1 MSSLMFS
8 KKKNKESDNPTS
20 AKKVVK
26 PAKRA
31 DKEQKSRHIDI
42 STVGKA
48 RTWVSSLPLTDMGE
62 TTRQLFIGLTQFNQ
76 EPIAPQTRIDIT
88 EVVLPYV
95 KMVLENLDRHFLS
108 RSFPL
113 PERSQKIFDLK
124 KSLLMET
131 AGSYQ
136 LAALEMLTKRSV
148 SKKRLLLSIDRAIK
162 YMSQVLM
169 NGYDVYAKH
178 DQTIWHDM
186 HHLFLLACENKLEK
200 KVAPNK
206 DDAHEERMS
215 ISDHYTLINLITLAA
230 PNTLRQGEI
239 KRVEE
244 FFKICLK
251 DVSLLSDAS
260 SLKAKYAH
268 IALLNS
274 DEPASLMPVSDLV
287 NSPTSRIF
295 DLSKVINHL
304 DQFVSLSAQSDL
316 GTHDKWPMLNHSLA
330 KRLVYVLTTIRN
342 RRYKRFA
349 REEKLSMAIRMS
361 DVIEMIRDNDVDS
374 FTAQINESVE
384 EDNIYEALANEEG
397 VSSPWT
403 EVDLDMLAED
413 RDVQLHSWQIENS
426 SSGGYGLRQVKSEKS
441 SARVGELVAVK
452 DPKDEADQ
460 WQIAVIRWMDSFKSI
475 GLKIG
480 LEILSLH
487 GMMIQVDEIN
497 NREISQK
504 LPVEGILL
512 PTIDGARKEANL
524 IFPGFI
530 FQVDDELTLTVGK
543 RQQHIRITNVDDTV
557 GSFSYCGFDN
567 REVEEVV
574 EGSLE
579 AFEDVWEF
587 L

>member
-8 KKKNKESDNPTS
+8 KKKNKESDSSKPI
-20 AKKVVK
+20 VK
-26 PAKRA
+26 PSKRA
-31 DKEQKSRHIDI
+31 DKAQKSRHIDI

-88 EVVLPYV
+88 EVILPYV

-169 NGYDVYAKH
+169 NGYEVYAKH

-206 DDAHEERMS
+206 DDANEERMS
-215 ISDHYTLINLITLAA
+215 ISDHYMLINMVALAA

-251 DVSLLSDAS
+251 DVSLLSDSS

-349 REEKLSMAIRMS
+349 REEKLSMAIRML
-361 DVIEMIRDNDVDS
+361 DVIEMIRENDVDS
-374 FTAQINESVE
+374 FAEQINDSVE

-426 SSGGYGLRQVKSEKS
+426 SSGGYGLRQVKSEQS
-441 SARVGELVAVK
+441 NARVGELVAVK

-487 GMMIQVDEIN
+487 GMMVQVDEIN

-530 FQVDDELTLTVGK
+530 FQVDDELTLTLGK
-543 RQQHIRITNVDDTV
+543 RQQHIRITSVDDTV
-557 GSFSYCGFDN
+557 GSFSYCGYDN

>member
-1 MSSLMFS
+1 MFS
-8 KKKNKESDNPTS
+8 KKKNKESDSSKPI
-20 AKKVVK
+20 VK
-26 PAKRA
+26 PSKRA
-31 DKEQKSRHIDI
+31 DKAQKSRHIDI

-88 EVVLPYV
+88 EVILPYV

-169 NGYDVYAKH
+169 NGYEVYAKH

-206 DDAHEERMS
+206 DDANEERMS
-215 ISDHYTLINLITLAA
+215 ISDHYMLINMVALAA

-251 DVSLLSDAS
+251 DVSLLSDSS

-349 REEKLSMAIRMS
+349 REEKLSMAIRML
-361 DVIEMIRDNDVDS
+361 DVIEMIRENDVDS
-374 FTAQINESVE
+374 FAEQINDSVE

-426 SSGGYGLRQVKSEKS
+426 SSGGYGLRQVKSEQS
-441 SARVGELVAVK
+441 NARVGELVAVK

-487 GMMIQVDEIN
+487 GMMVQVDEIN

-530 FQVDDELTLTVGK
+530 FQVDDELTLTLGK
-543 RQQHIRITNVDDTV
+543 RQQHIRITSVDDTV
-557 GSFSYCGFDN
+557 GSFSYCGYDN

>member
-1 MSSLMFS
+1 MFS

-20 AKKVVK
+20 VKKVVK

-31 DKEQKSRHIDI
+31 DKSRHIDI

-169 NGYDVYAKH
+169 NGYDVYAKY

-215 ISDHYTLINLITLAA
+215 ISDHYMLINLVALAA
-230 PNTLRQGEI
+230 PNTLRQGEV
-239 KRVEE
+239 KRIEE

-251 DVSLLSDAS
+251 DVSLLSNAS

-361 DVIEMIRDNDVDS
+361 DVIEMIRENDVDS
-374 FTAQINESVE
+374 FATQINENVE

-497 NREISQK
+497 NREITQK

-543 RQQHIRITNVDDTV
+543 RQQHIRITSVDDTV
-557 GSFSYCGFDN
+557 GSFSYCGYDN
-567 REVEEVV
+567 REVKKVA

>member
-1 MSSLMFS
+1 MFS
-8 KKKNKESDNPTS
+8 KKKNKESDSSKPI
-20 AKKVVK
+20 VK
-26 PAKRA
+26 PSKRA
-31 DKEQKSRHIDI
+31 DKAQKSRHIDI

-88 EVVLPYV
+88 EVILPYV

-169 NGYDVYAKH
+169 NGYEVYAKH

-206 DDAHEERMS
+206 DDANEERMS
-215 ISDHYTLINLITLAA
+215 ISDHYMLINMVALAA

-251 DVSLLSDAS
+251 DVSLLSDSS

-295 DLSKVINHL
+295 DLSKVTNHL

-349 REEKLSMAIRMS
+349 REEKLSMAIRML
-361 DVIEMIRDNDVDS
+361 DVIEMIRENDVDS
-374 FTAQINESVE
+374 FAEQINDSVE

-426 SSGGYGLRQVKSEKS
+426 SSGGYGLRQVKSEQS
-441 SARVGELVAVK
+441 NARVGELVAVK

-487 GMMIQVDEIN
+487 GMMVQVDEIN

-530 FQVDDELTLTVGK
+530 FQVDDELTLTLGK
-543 RQQHIRITNVDDTV
+543 RQQHIRITSVDDTV
-557 GSFSYCGFDN
+557 GSFSYCGYDN

>member
-8 KKKNKESDNPTS
+8 KKKNKESDSSTS
-20 AKKVVK
+20 AKKVVN

-31 DKEQKSRHIDI
+31 DKEQKSQHIDI
-42 STVGKA
+42 CTVAKA

-88 EVVLPYV
+88 EVILPYV

-169 NGYDVYAKH
+169 NGYEVYAKY
-178 DQTIWHDM
+178 DQAIWHDL
-186 HHLFLLACENKLEK
+186 HHLFLLASENKLES

-206 DDAHEERMS
+206 DDAHEDRMS
-215 ISDHYTLINLITLAA
+215 ISDHYMLINLIALAA

-239 KRVEE
+239 KRIEE
-244 FFKICLK
+244 FFKLCLK
-251 DVSLLSDAS
+251 DVSLLSNAS

-304 DQFVSLSAQSDL
+304 DQFVGLSAQSDL
-316 GTHDKWPMLNHSLA
+316 GTHDKWPMLTHSLA

-342 RRYKRFA
+342 RRYKRFS
-349 REEKLSMAIRMS
+349 RDEKLSMAIRMS
-361 DVIEMIRDNDVDS
+361 DVIEMIRENDVDS
-374 FTAQINESVE
+374 FAAQINESVE

-413 RDVQLHSWQIENS
+413 SDVQLHSWQIENS
-426 SSGGYGLRQVKSEKS
+426 SSGGYGLRQVKSEQS
-441 SARVGELVAVK
+441 SARVGEVVAVK

-460 WQIAVIRWMDSFKSI
+460 WQIAVVRWMDSFREI
-475 GLKIG
+475 GLKVG

-487 GMMIQVDEIN
+487 GMMVQVDEIK

-530 FQVDDELTLTVGK
+530 FQVDDELTITLGS
-543 RQQHIRITNVDDTV
+543 RQQHIRITSVDYTV
-557 GSFSYCGFDN
+557 GSFSYCGYDN
-567 REVEEVV
+567 REVEDIV
-574 EGSLE
+574 EGSL
-579 AFEDVWEF
+579 
-587 L
+587 

>member
-1 MSSLMFS
+1 MSQLMFS
-8 KKKNKESDNPTS
+8 KKKNKESTAKS
-20 AKKVVK
+20 AKSNVK
-26 PAKRA
+26 SKSKSKNA
-31 DKEQKSRHIDI
+31 DQIDLR
-42 STVGKA
+42 TVAKA

-76 EPIAPQTRIDIT
+76 EPINPQTRIDIT
-88 EVVLPYV
+88 EVILPYT
-95 KMVLENLDRHFLS
+95 KMVLDNLDRHFLS

-113 PERSQKIFDLK
+113 PERSQKVFDLK
-124 KSLLMET
+124 KSLLMEV

-169 NGYDVYAKH
+169 NGYEVYAKY
-178 DQTIWHDM
+178 DQAIWHDM
-186 HHLFLLACENKLEK
+186 HHLFLLACENKLDK
-200 KVAPNK
+200 KVAPHK
-206 DDAHEERMS
+206 EDTFEDRMS
-215 ISDHYTLINLITLAA
+215 IDDHYKLINLVALAA
-230 PNTLRQGEI
+230 PNTLRQGEV
-239 KRVEE
+239 KRIQE
-244 FFKICLK
+244 FFKLCLK
-251 DVSLLSDAS
+251 DVSLLPDAKKI
-260 SLKAKYAH
+260 KAKYAH

-304 DQFVSLSAQSDL
+304 DLFVSLSEKSEL
-316 GTHDKWPMLNHSLA
+316 GIHDKWPMLTHSLA

-342 RRYKRFA
+342 RRYKRFV

-361 DVIEMIRDNDVDS
+361 DVIDMIRENDVNS
-374 FTAQINESVE
+374 FAEQINQSVE
-384 EDNIYEALANEEG
+384 DDNIYEALANEEG
-397 VSSPWT
+397 ISSPWT

-413 RDVQLHSWQIENS
+413 KDVQLHSWQIENS
-426 SSGGYGLRQVKSEKS
+426 SSGGYGLRQIKSEQS
-441 SARVGELVAVK
+441 PARVGELVAVK

-460 WQIAVIRWMDSFKSI
+460 WQIAVIRWMDSFKGI
-475 GLKIG
+475 GLKVG

-487 GMMIQVDEIN
+487 GMMVQVDAIS
-497 NREISQK
+497 NREISQN
-504 LPVEGILL
+504 LPIEGILL

-530 FQVDDELTLTVGK
+530 FHADDELTITLGS
-543 RQQHIRITNVDDTV
+543 RQQHIRITSVDDTI
-557 GSFSYCGFDN
+557 GTFAYCGFEN
-567 REVEEVV
+567 REVEEVA

>member
-8 KKKNKESDNPTS
+8 KKKNNESDSSTS
-20 AKKVVK
+20 ANKVVK
-26 PAKRA
+26 SAKHA
-31 DKEQKSRHIDI
+31 DKEQKSQHIDI
-42 STVGKA
+42 STVAKA

-186 HHLFLLACENKLEK
+186 HHLFLLASENKLEK

-206 DDAHEERMS
+206 DDAHEDRMS
-215 ISDHYTLINLITLAA
+215 ISDHYILINLIALAA

-239 KRVEE
+239 KRIEE

-251 DVSLLSDAS
+251 DVSLLSNAS

-342 RRYKRFA
+342 RRYKRFS

-361 DVIEMIRDNDVDS
+361 DVIEMIRENDVDS
-374 FTAQINESVE
+374 FSAQINESVE

-397 VSSPWT
+397 ISSPWT

-413 RDVQLHSWQIENS
+413 RDVKLHSWQIENS

-460 WQIAVIRWMDSFKSI
+460 WQIAVIRWMDSFRGI

-487 GMMIQVDEIN
+487 GMMVQVDEIN
-497 NREISQK
+497 NREISQQ
-504 LPVEGILL
+504 LPLEGILL

-543 RQQHIRITNVDDTV
+543 RQQHIRITSVDDTV
-557 GSFSYCGFDN
+557 GSFSYCGYDN

-574 EGSLE
+574 DGSLE